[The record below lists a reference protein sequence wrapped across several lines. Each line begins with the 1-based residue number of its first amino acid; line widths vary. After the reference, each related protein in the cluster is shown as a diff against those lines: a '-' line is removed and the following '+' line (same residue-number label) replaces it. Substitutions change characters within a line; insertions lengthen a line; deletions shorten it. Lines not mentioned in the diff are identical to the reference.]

1 MRRLLAILAVL
12 AAVAVARAELSF
24 YDGVA
29 AYVDDKVVTVETVL
43 LQMRMNFDLSKVPP
57 AELPTRI
64 RELFP
69 VVRDMIVDRM
79 LILKAYEESGAQ
91 LPNEAV
97 NARVKEIIAESF
109 EGSEPKLRALL
120 RKQRMTYEAWVKQV
134 REDMIVQAMRQL
146 QVGKKVS
153 VSPKVVKLYYA
164 EHMDD
169 FAEAGG
175 VHVRTILLP
184 PSQPEALADD
194 LLAQLAAGADF
205 AELARR
211 YSADG
216 KAAEGGDWGVIQPQ
230 ELFSPQM
237 AEAIAALKVG
247 ERTVVESAGY
257 RSIVEKVAV
266 QRGKRP
272 AFAEAYPR
280 VEAAVKQQL
289 GQARYNAWIEG
300 LRAKAYIKLPEVKF

>member
-109 EGSEPKLRALL
+109 EGSEP
-120 RKQRMTYEAWVKQV
+120 
-134 REDMIVQAMRQL
+134 
-146 QVGKKVS
+146 
-153 VSPKVVKLYYA
+153 
-164 EHMDD
+164 
-169 FAEAGG
+169 
-175 VHVRTILLP
+175 
-184 PSQPEALADD
+184 
-194 LLAQLAAGADF
+194 
-205 AELARR
+205 
-211 YSADG
+211 
-216 KAAEGGDWGVIQPQ
+216 
-230 ELFSPQM
+230 
-237 AEAIAALKVG
+237 
-247 ERTVVESAGY
+247 
-257 RSIVEKVAV
+257 
-266 QRGKRP
+266 
-272 AFAEAYPR
+272 
-280 VEAAVKQQL
+280 
-289 GQARYNAWIEG
+289 
-300 LRAKAYIKLPEVKF
+300 